1 MAGDIHATAVVA
13 PGARIAAGVTIG
25 PYSIVGEHVTVG
37 AGSVIGPH
45 CVIDGH
51 TTIGENN
58 TFYRFC
64 SIGGIPQDKKYSGEP
79 TRLEIGNGN
88 TVREYVTINT
98 GTAQDVGVTSIGDDN
113 WIMAYVH
120 IAPDCQIA
128 SHTVIANAVQLARH
142 IHIDALALLGGS
154 PATQPF
160 DRIAAT
166 TMIGGT
172 RSIRQDTP
180 PPLLGAGAS
189 FRPVA
194 PNLNVLGRRGPAP

>member
-88 TVREYVTINT
+88 TVREYVTINK
-98 GTAQDVGVTSIGDDN
+98 
-113 WIMAYVH
+113 
-120 IAPDCQIA
+120 
-128 SHTVIANAVQLARH
+128 
-142 IHIDALALLGGS
+142 
-154 PATQPF
+154 
-160 DRIAAT
+160 
-166 TMIGGT
+166 GT
-172 RSIRQDTP
+172 RSE
-180 PPLLGAGAS
+180 A
-189 FRPVA
+189 
-194 PNLNVLGRRGPAP
+194 RGGGNEGGSKSKNRWLKYIKQ